1 VPEAFPLQAVLDLM
15 LSRADG
21 AARELGKLIA
31 AEQDARA
38 KLQLLENYRAEY
50 VQRFQDAA
58 RTGITPLQWAN
69 YQDFT
74 GKLDEAVAQQRKNV
88 ESSGGRTVEGQQKWL
103 EQRNKVQAFD
113 TLSQKHQ
120 LAQRYQEGRN
130 EQKFSDELSTRKH
143 FSDRLDDA

>member
-1 VPEAFPLQAVLDLM
+1 MAESFPLQAVLDLM

-21 AARELGKLIA
+21 AARDLGKLIA
-31 AEQDARA
+31 AEQDAKA
-38 KLQLLENYRAEY
+38 KLRMLEDYRAEY
-50 VQRFQDAA
+50 IQRFQDAA

-88 ESSGGRTVEGQQKWL
+88 DSSGGRTAEGQQRWL

-113 TLSQKHQ
+113 TLSHKHQ
-120 LAQRYQEGRN
+120 LAQRYQEGRA
-130 EQKFSDELSTRKH
+130 EQKVSDELSTRKH
-143 FSDRLDDA
+143 LSDRSDES